1 MPGALSPARD
11 FATAMAAYTRGDLT
25 LAERLFER
33 FEQDHPQ
40 SSQVQDSLFLRAM
53 ARHRR
58 GDQAGAQRLAAR
70 YLARY
75 PEGFRAAEA
84 RRLAGAQ

>member
-1 MPGALSPARD
+1 MPGVLSPARD
-11 FATAMAAYTRGDLT
+11 FATAMDAYTRGELT

-33 FEQDHPQ
+33 FEQDHPK

-58 GDQAGAQRLAAR
+58 GDQAGAQRLATR